1 MGQRRKPDVTL
12 ESAAERE
19 MRDQEVLRANKE
31 LAAYFQGRRTERE
44 ARAALKIIKA
54 FVRGRERRDASSRPR
69 LPLAHVA
76 KPPKEI
82 TNRKAAS
89 DGGER
94 RRQKPRRQPQ
104 GTWSK
109 SDRAAIEP
117 PVNPDLP
124 GSSESDERAPE

>member
-1 MGQRRKPDVTL
+1 MGQRRKPGVTR
-12 ESAAERE
+12 ESAAQRE

-44 ARAALKIIKA
+44 ARAALKTIKA
-54 FVRGRERRDASSRPR
+54 FVRGRERQDASSRPQ
-69 LPLAHVA
+69 LPRAHAA

-82 TNRKAAS
+82 TNRKAAT

-94 RRQKPRRQPQ
+94 RLQKPRRKPK

-109 SDRAAIEP
+109 SVRATIEP
-117 PVNPDLP
+117 PVRPELP
-124 GSSESDERAPE
+124 GSSDSDERAPD